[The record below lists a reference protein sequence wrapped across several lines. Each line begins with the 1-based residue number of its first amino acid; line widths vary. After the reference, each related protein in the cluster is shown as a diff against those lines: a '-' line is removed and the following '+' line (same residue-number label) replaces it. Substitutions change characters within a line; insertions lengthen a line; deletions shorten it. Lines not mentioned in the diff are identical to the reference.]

1 MDSPTFKKY
10 IQEKR
15 PSLSKSSV
23 NTYGSILRSLHRQLK
38 GTDEVD
44 PAFYDSAQEIFDH
57 LKDIPP
63 SKRKTVLSALVIVTD
78 GDVQK
83 KYRELMMDDIGSHR
97 KEIELQQKTPQQEAN
112 WVTRD
117 EIEKKYKQY
126 EKQASILLKKGELN
140 NKEIQQYQQYIILA
154 LLSGKHIVPR
164 RAKDYVDMKIRG
176 PIDKEKDNYI
186 DTKNKK
192 LVFNSYK
199 TAKTYGQ
206 QTVQLPVKLKNILN
220 KWAAIN
226 PSEYLLIDSN
236 MQPLGGPDQSANGAV
251 KLNQRL
257 GRIFDKKAGVNIMRH
272 SYLTDKFGD
281 TIQRNKQIESTMAQ
295 MGSSAAMLSTYVKDD
310 SD

>member
-38 GTDEVD
+38 GTDDVD
-44 PAFYDSAQEIFDH
+44 PDFFESSQEIFNH
-57 LKDIPP
+57 LKDVPP

-83 KYRELMMDDIGSHR
+83 KYRELMMDDIGNHR
-97 KEIELQQKTPQQEAN
+97 KEIEQQQKTPQQEAN

-117 EIEKKYKQY
+117 EIDKKYKQY
-126 EKQASILLKKGELN
+126 EKQATALLKKGELT

-176 PIDKEKDNYI
+176 NIDKDKDNYI

-220 KWAAIN
+220 KWMLVN
-226 PSEYLLIDSN
+226 PSDYLLIDSN

-295 MGSSAAMLSTYVKDD
+295 MGSSPAMLSTYVKDD

>member
-117 EIEKKYKQY
+117 EIDKKYKQY

-140 NKEIQQYQQYIILA
+140 SKEIQQYQQYIILA

-176 PIDKEKDNYI
+176 NIDKEKDNYI

-295 MGSSAAMLSTYVKDD
+295 MGSSRAMLSTYVKDE